1 MDIPFHSDEAKKIN
15 KLIFETMYH
24 AALEKSM
31 EISKEI
37 GPYSSFEGCPASK
50 GILQFDMWNV
60 TPSDRYDWSKLK
72 DKIIKNGLRNS
83 LLLAPMP
90 TASTSQIL
98 GNN

>member
-37 GPYSSFEGCPASK
+37 GPYSSFEG
-50 GILQFDMWNV
+50 
-60 TPSDRYDWSKLK
+60 
-72 DKIIKNGLRNS
+72 
-83 LLLAPMP
+83 
-90 TASTSQIL
+90 
-98 GNN
+98 